1 MKAQYL
7 TVEYVIFFAIG
18 VLMIISIYYIFS
30 NLNKI
35 FEKSV
40 IENQLMMVGELLRGV
55 IVNTFE
61 ISNSTNTT
69 IYYNLTIPP
78 RLSNYNYWIKV
89 EDNSLKLNCS
99 DVPIGITLS
108 LYNFNTTT
116 KNIIYS
122 TKNLVEILVRNG
134 KVELK

>member
-30 NLNKI
+30 NLNQI

-99 DVPIGITLS
+99 DVPIGIALS